1 MSLRNDQQ
9 LVNAFW
15 DGKNFSKKRQI
26 LDLSRIRIKKLLF
39 RNFEAGYIP
48 ELTRGNLYI
57 FPKKTKDYSSFTI
70 IPK

>member
-48 ELTRGNLYI
+48 KLTRGNLYVYS
-57 FPKKTKDYSSFTI
+57 PKTKEFYSSVIT
-70 IPK
+70 PK